1 MYIYILYILYICI
14 SIKYMYIYYIF
25 IYVYDIAQDLNEQR
39 QDLSF
44 ASAFEAKVHWA
55 MEGWQTTWR
64 RRPQPNGLQRATS
77 GRWGLLMLHQP
88 DSS

>member
-1 MYIYILYILYICI
+1 MYIYYIYIYICI
-14 SIKYMYIYYIF
+14 SIIYIY

-64 RRPQPNGLQRATS
+64 RRP
-77 GRWGLLMLHQP
+77 
-88 DSS
+88 